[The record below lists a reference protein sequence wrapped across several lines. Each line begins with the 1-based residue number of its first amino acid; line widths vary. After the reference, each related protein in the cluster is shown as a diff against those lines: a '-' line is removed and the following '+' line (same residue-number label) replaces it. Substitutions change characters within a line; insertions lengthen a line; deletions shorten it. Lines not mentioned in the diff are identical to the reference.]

1 MKLLERM
8 QDALEQKVTS
18 AGHDETALQQSR
30 FWMKTVLWSM
40 MGTTAFA
47 IGWLAIAKT
56 EEIVVA
62 KGKLEPIGAVKEVQ
76 MPIGGIAKRI
86 LVKDGDQVK
95 AGQLVMQLD
104 TETSEQKKL
113 SLSQA
118 QVLKQKQLQAKREE
132 VRLKQLELQRYL
144 QLNREEEE
152 KLKKTLDL
160 DKEIEARLAVLSKE
174 GATGELQYL
183 QQRNKVQEGEGQ
195 LMQTSRAC

>member
-8 QDALEQKVTS
+8 QDALEQKVS
-18 AGHDETALQQSR
+18 SVGHDETALQQSR

-40 MGTTAFA
+40 MGTTASA

-86 LVKDGDQVK
+86 LVPPGDQVK

-104 TETSEQKKL
+104 TETSEQKKPRANL
-113 SLSQA
+113 RFSSESSFRPSERRYVSSSWSCSVIYNSIERKSKNSKKLW
-118 QVLKQKQLQAKREE
+118 LWTKRL
-132 VRLKQLELQRYL
+132 RLVWPSCQR
-144 QLNREEEE
+144 
-152 KLKKTLDL
+152 KVP
-160 DKEIEARLAVLSKE
+160 LANSSTYNN
-174 GATGELQYL
+174 ATRYRKG
-183 QQRNKVQEGEGQ
+183 RVN
-195 LMQTSRAC
+195 